1 MTSFFPKD
9 DIENLPNERWQYITG
24 YNQKYAISDYGRV
37 KSYKHKTITLL
48 KQSLNNN
55 GYPMVELWKD
65 GKRKHCL
72 IHRLVAQEFVE
83 NSNPEVNLIVNHIDT
98 NKNNPFYK
106 NLEWT
111 TQSDNLIK
119 YYQTKAKE

>member
-48 KQSLNNN
+48 KQSLNSN

-72 IHRLVAQEFVE
+72 IHRLVAQEFVK
-83 NSNPEVNLIVNHIDT
+83 NNNPEVNLIVNHIDT
-98 NKNNPFYK
+98 NKNNPFYT

>member
-37 KSYKHKTITLL
+37 KSYKHKTVMLL
-48 KQSLNNN
+48 RQSLNSN

-72 IHRLVAQEFVE
+72 IHRLVAQEFVK
-83 NSNPEVNLIVNHIDT
+83 NNNPEVNLIVNHIDT